1 MSKTSGIDE
10 GGDTDRLAVEAVA
23 AAEADMSGVE
33 VIFELM
39 RAKGSAAGRDPTGGS
54 WAGTGAVAPEAF
66 AEEDEARITAAAAAA
81 LGAAAD
87 GPAGPSV
94 GAGTPVVASSPV
106 PPAWAAAMRASRC
119 AISC

>member
-81 LGAAAD
+81 LGAAVRLLRP
-87 GPAGPSV
+87 GTK
-94 GAGTPVVASSPV
+94 GAWNKPTNNSANNT
-106 PPAWAAAMRASRC
+106 
-119 AISC
+119 